1 MQSAFE
7 SAMNELLAD
16 FAKTRDEMLQMNKA
30 MNGLTGTAKSK
41 RRQVSAVVD
50 AHGDVV
56 ELTFHGEGYRTLPP
70 RELAD
75 VIVRTIREARQSV
88 QAQVWESVGDGLPPG
103 TEMQDVVTGHYDWSD
118 ALGEVLTIPEPL
130 LNALT
135 AAAPKDPF
143 GDPDRMVR
151 DITEAVGAMGPPGA
165 GPPGEATDAAAA
177 ADRTDD
183 IDKPATDEPDK
194 AGGTGQ

>member
-1 MQSAFE
+1 MHSAFE
-7 SAMNELLAD
+7 SAMNEMLAD
-16 FAKTRDEMLQMNKA
+16 FAKTRDEMLRMHQT

-41 RRQVSAVVD
+41 RRQVSVVVD
-50 AHGDVV
+50 ARGDVV

-75 VIVRTIREARQSV
+75 LVVRTIREARESV

-103 TEMQDVVTGHYDWSD
+103 AEMQDVVAGRYDWSD
-118 ALGEVLTIPEPL
+118 ALGQALTIPETL
-130 LNALT
+130 LDALT

-143 GDPDRMVR
+143 GDPEQVVR
-151 DITEAVGAMGPPGA
+151 DIGEAVGAAPPPDA
-165 GPPGEATDAAAA
+165 GTSREA
-177 ADRTDD
+177 
-183 IDKPATDEPDK
+183 PATGGTDQ